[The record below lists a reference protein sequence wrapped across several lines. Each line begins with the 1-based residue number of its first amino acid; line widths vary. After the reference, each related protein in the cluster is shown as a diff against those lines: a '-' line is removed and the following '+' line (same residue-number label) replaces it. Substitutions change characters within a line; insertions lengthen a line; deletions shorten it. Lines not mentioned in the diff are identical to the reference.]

1 MPATTDL
8 RRVACNHVRI
18 RIIDSNV
25 TTGHRI
31 GLRLSSTVLVNHF
44 LGYIIILLRGIDW
57 MALPDL
63 QMGTYDEE
71 LSQGGVP
78 SIKWQK

>member
-1 MPATTDL
+1 MPATRDL

-57 MALPDL
+57 MALPHL
-63 QMGTYDEE
+63 
-71 LSQGGVP
+71 P
-78 SIKWQK
+78 SNGRNSGIRGKQCVLVAES